1 VDTPILGTVRD
12 RIVTTLGATAVNPVD
27 ILAWLQSIFT
37 LLTSCNKTPTEA
49 VEYVRSSRIFRRR
62 YILRT
67 MRKQWANYETAGGV
81 SPDDLAEA
89 ALLVVRNCSMTE
101 FYAAYRQTGKLPDD
115 RYKPTEE

>member
-1 VDTPILGTVRD
+1 MDTPILGTVRD
-12 RIVTTLGATAVNPVD
+12 RIITTLGATAINPVD

-49 VEYVRSSRIFRRR
+49 VEYVRSNRLFRRR

-89 ALLVVRNCSMTE
+89 ALLVVRNCSMNE
-101 FYAAYRQTGKLPDD
+101 YYAAYRQSGKLLD
-115 RYKPTEE
+115 RSGRPIVD